1 MGLSKNSGTDL
12 IRPQASLALFGS
24 VLAFICLSGTSFE
37 QASAQERTHAL
48 IVVGLGGNA
57 DYRDR
62 FHTQAVALKEA
73 FTKKH
78 GMLAEHVTYLGERPE
93 SAPDFVTDK
102 STRANV
108 LSHLTTIAQQAGPS
122 DRLLLILIGHGT
134 SDQAEARF
142 NVTGPDLAPS
152 DLQMAL
158 AGFPSQTLALVHTG
172 SASGGFLEPLS
183 GPNRIIITATRT
195 QRERNATEF
204 AQFFVE
210 AITGESA
217 DLDKDERVSLLEAY
231 QYARE
236 EVIRFYEDENEI
248 LTEHAVLDDNGDGT
262 GSEEV
267 GLNEPDGSLA
277 ARFQLGGISVTE
289 EELTQN
295 PELVRLY
302 EERSEIQ
309 ARITELR
316 ALRDAMQEEAYMAAM
331 EELLVELALN
341 NREIRAKEG
350 NGL

>member
-1 MGLSKNSGTDL
+1 M
-12 IRPQASLALFGS
+12 RPQASLALLGS
-24 VLAFICLSGTSFE
+24 VLAFMVVSETSFE
-37 QASAQERTHAL
+37 QASAQEQTHAL

-62 FHTQAVALKEA
+62 FHNQAVALREA
-73 FTKKH
+73 FTSKH
-78 GMLAEHVTYLGERPE
+78 GMLSEHVTYLGERPE
-93 SAPDFVTDK
+93 SAPEIVTDK
-102 STRANV
+102 STRDNV
-108 LSHLTTIAQQAGPS
+108 LSYLSTIAQQMGSS
-122 DRLLLILIGHGT
+122 DRLLVILIGHGT

-142 NVTGPDLAPS
+142 NITGPDLAPS

-158 AGFPSQTLALVHTG
+158 TGFPTQTLALVHTG

-248 LTEHAVLDDNGDGT
+248 LTEHALLDDNGDGT

-277 ARFQLGGISVTE
+277 AGFQLGGISVTE
-289 EELTQN
+289 EEINQD
-295 PELVRLY
+295 PELARLY
-302 EERSEIQ
+302 EERRQIQ

-316 ALRDAMQEEAYMAAM
+316 VLRDAMQEEAYMAAM
-331 EELLVELALN
+331 EELLVELALK

-350 NGL
+350 SGL

>member
-1 MGLSKNSGTDL
+1 M
-12 IRPQASLALFGS
+12 RPQASLALLGS
-24 VLAFICLSGTSFE
+24 VLAFMGVSETSFE
-37 QASAQERTHAL
+37 QASAQEQTHAL

-62 FHTQAVALKEA
+62 FHNQAVALREA
-73 FTKKH
+73 FTSKH
-78 GMLAEHVTYLGERPE
+78 GMLSEHVTYLGERPE
-93 SAPDFVTDK
+93 SAPEIVTDK
-102 STRANV
+102 STRDNV
-108 LSHLTTIAQQAGPS
+108 LSYLSTIAQQMGPS
-122 DRLLLILIGHGT
+122 DRLLVILIGHGT

-142 NVTGPDLAPS
+142 NITGPDLAPS

-158 AGFPSQTLALVHTG
+158 TGFPTQTLALVHTG

-248 LTEHAVLDDNGDGT
+248 LTEHALLDDNGDGT

-277 ARFQLGGISVTE
+277 AGFQLGGISVTE
-289 EELTQN
+289 EAINQD
-295 PELVRLY
+295 PELARLY
-302 EERSEIQ
+302 DERRQIQ

-316 ALRDAMQEEAYMAAM
+316 VLRDAMQEEAYMAAM
-331 EELLVELALN
+331 EELLVELALK

>member
-1 MGLSKNSGTDL
+1 M
-12 IRPQASLALFGS
+12 RPQASLALLGS
-24 VLAFICLSGTSFE
+24 VLAFMGVSETSFE
-37 QASAQERTHAL
+37 QASAQEQTHAL

-62 FHTQAVALKEA
+62 FHNQAVALREA
-73 FTKKH
+73 FTSKH
-78 GMLAEHVTYLGERPE
+78 GMLTEHVTYLGERPE
-93 SAPDFVTDK
+93 SAPEIVTDK
-102 STRANV
+102 STRDNV
-108 LSHLTTIAQQAGPS
+108 LSYLSTIAQQMGSS
-122 DRLLLILIGHGT
+122 DRLLVILIGHGT

-142 NVTGPDLAPS
+142 NITGPDLAPS

-158 AGFPSQTLALVHTG
+158 TGFPTQTLALVHTG

-217 DLDKDERVSLLEAY
+217 DLDKDDRVSLLEAY

-277 ARFQLGGISVTE
+277 AGFQLGGISVTE
-289 EELTQN
+289 EEINQD
-295 PELVRLY
+295 PELRRLY
-302 EERSEIQ
+302 EERRQVQ

-316 ALRDAMQEEAYMAAM
+316 VLRDAMQEEAYMAAM
-331 EELLVELALN
+331 EELLVELALK

>member
-1 MGLSKNSGTDL
+1 MT
-12 IRPQASLALFGS
+12 RQASLVLLGS
-24 VLAFICLSGTSFE
+24 VLAFMGLSGASLE
-37 QASAQERTHAL
+37 QVSAQEQTHAL

-62 FHTQAVALKEA
+62 FHNQAVALREA
-73 FTKKH
+73 LTSKH
-78 GMLAEHVTYLGERPE
+78 GMLTEHVTYLGERPE
-93 SAPDFVTDK
+93 SAPEVVTDK
-102 STRANV
+102 STRDNV
-108 LSHLTTIAQQAGPS
+108 LSYLSTIAQQMGSS
-122 DRLLLILIGHGT
+122 DRLLVILIGHGT

-158 AGFPSQTLALVHTG
+158 TGFPTQTLALVHTG
-172 SASGGFLEPLS
+172 SASGGFLGPLS

-210 AITGESA
+210 AITGENA

-236 EVIRFYEDENEI
+236 EVVRFYEDENEI

-277 ARFQLGGISVTE
+277 AGFQLGGISVTE
-289 EELTQN
+289 EEINQN
-295 PELVRLY
+295 PELLRLY
-302 EERSEIQ
+302 EERSQIQ

-316 ALRDAMQEEAYMAAM
+316 VLRDAMQEEAYMAAM
-331 EELLVELALN
+331 EELLVELALK

>member
-1 MGLSKNSGTDL
+1 M
-12 IRPQASLALFGS
+12 RPQASLALLGS
-24 VLAFICLSGTSFE
+24 VLAFMGVSETSFE
-37 QASAQERTHAL
+37 QASAQEQTHAL

-62 FHTQAVALKEA
+62 FHNQAVALREA
-73 FTKKH
+73 FTSKH
-78 GMLAEHVTYLGERPE
+78 GMLSAHVTYLGERPE
-93 SAPDFVTDK
+93 SAPEIVTDK
-102 STRANV
+102 STRDNV
-108 LSHLTTIAQQAGPS
+108 LSYLSTIAQQMGSS
-122 DRLLLILIGHGT
+122 DRLLVILIGHGT

-142 NVTGPDLAPS
+142 NITGPDLAPS

-158 AGFPSQTLALVHTG
+158 TGFPTQTLALVHTG

-277 ARFQLGGISVTE
+277 AGFQLGGISVTE
-289 EELTQN
+289 EEINQD
-295 PELVRLY
+295 PELARLY
-302 EERSEIQ
+302 EERRQIQ

-316 ALRDAMQEEAYMAAM
+316 VLRDAMQEEAYMAAM
-331 EELLVELALN
+331 EELLVELALK

>member
-1 MGLSKNSGTDL
+1 M
-12 IRPQASLALFGS
+12 RPQASLALLGS
-24 VLAFICLSGTSFE
+24 VLAFMGVSETSFE
-37 QASAQERTHAL
+37 QASAQEHTHAL

-62 FHTQAVALKEA
+62 FHNQAVALREA
-73 FTKKH
+73 FTSKH
-78 GMLAEHVTYLGERPE
+78 GMLSEHVTYLGERPE
-93 SAPDFVTDK
+93 SAPEIVTDK
-102 STRANV
+102 STRDNV
-108 LSHLTTIAQQAGPS
+108 LSYLSTIAQQMGPS
-122 DRLLLILIGHGT
+122 DRLLVILIGHGT

-142 NVTGPDLAPS
+142 NITGPDLAPS

-158 AGFPSQTLALVHTG
+158 TGFPTQTLALVHTG

-277 ARFQLGGISVTE
+277 AGFQLGGISVTE
-289 EELTQN
+289 EAINQD
-295 PELVRLY
+295 PELARLY
-302 EERSEIQ
+302 DERRQIQ

-316 ALRDAMQEEAYMAAM
+316 VLRDAMQEEAYMAAM
-331 EELLVELALN
+331 EELLVELALK

>member
-1 MGLSKNSGTDL
+1 M
-12 IRPQASLALFGS
+12 RPQASLALLGS
-24 VLAFICLSGTSFE
+24 VLAFMGVSETSFE
-37 QASAQERTHAL
+37 QASAQEQTHAL

-62 FHTQAVALKEA
+62 FHNQAVALREA
-73 FTKKH
+73 FTSKH
-78 GMLAEHVTYLGERPE
+78 GMLSEHVTYLGERPE
-93 SAPDFVTDK
+93 SAPEIVTDK
-102 STRANV
+102 STRDNV
-108 LSHLTTIAQQAGPS
+108 LSYLSTIAQQMGSS
-122 DRLLLILIGHGT
+122 DRLLVILIGHGT

-142 NVTGPDLAPS
+142 NITGPDLAPS

-158 AGFPSQTLALVHTG
+158 TGFPTQTLALVHTG

-277 ARFQLGGISVTE
+277 AGFQLGTK
-289 EELTQN
+289 
-295 PELVRLY
+295 
-302 EERSEIQ
+302 
-309 ARITELR
+309 ARGAHPKT
-316 ALRDAMQEEAYMAAM
+316 
-331 EELLVELALN
+331 
-341 NREIRAKEG
+341 
-350 NGL
+350 

>member
-1 MGLSKNSGTDL
+1 M
-12 IRPQASLALFGS
+12 RPQASLALLGS
-24 VLAFICLSGTSFE
+24 VLAFMGVSETSFE
-37 QASAQERTHAL
+37 QASAQEQTHAL

-62 FHTQAVALKEA
+62 FHNQAVALREA
-73 FTKKH
+73 FTSKH
-78 GMLAEHVTYLGERPE
+78 GMLSEHVTYLGERPE
-93 SAPDFVTDK
+93 SAPEIVTDK
-102 STRANV
+102 STRDNV
-108 LSHLTTIAQQAGPS
+108 LSYLSTIAQQMGSS
-122 DRLLLILIGHGT
+122 DRLLVILIGHGT

-142 NVTGPDLAPS
+142 NITGPDLAPS

-158 AGFPSQTLALVHTG
+158 TGFPTQTLALVHTG

-183 GPNRIIITATRT
+183 GPNRIIITATRS

-210 AITGESA
+210 AITGENA

-236 EVIRFYEDENEI
+236 EVIRFYEEENEI

-277 ARFQLGGISVTE
+277 AGFQLGGISVTE
-289 EELTQN
+289 EEINQD
-295 PELVRLY
+295 PELARLY
-302 EERSEIQ
+302 EERRQIQ

-316 ALRDAMQEEAYMAAM
+316 VLRDAMQEEAYMAAM
-331 EELLVELALN
+331 EELLVELALK
-341 NREIRAKEG
+341 NREIRTKEG

>member
-1 MGLSKNSGTDL
+1 M
-12 IRPQASLALFGS
+12 RPQASLALLGS
-24 VLAFICLSGTSFE
+24 VLAFMGVSETSFE
-37 QASAQERTHAL
+37 QASAQEQTHAL

-62 FHTQAVALKEA
+62 FHNQAVALREA
-73 FTKKH
+73 FTSKH
-78 GMLAEHVTYLGERPE
+78 GMLSEHVTYLGERPE
-93 SAPDFVTDK
+93 SAPEIVTDK
-102 STRANV
+102 STRDNV
-108 LSHLTTIAQQAGPS
+108 LSYLSTIAQQMGSS
-122 DRLLLILIGHGT
+122 DRLHVILIGHGT

-142 NVTGPDLAPS
+142 NITGPDLAPS

-158 AGFPSQTLALVHTG
+158 TGFPTQTLALVHTG

-277 ARFQLGGISVTE
+277 AGFQLGGISVTE
-289 EELTQN
+289 EEINQD
-295 PELVRLY
+295 PELARLY
-302 EERSEIQ
+302 EERRQIQ

-316 ALRDAMQEEAYMAAM
+316 VLRDAMQEEAYMAAM
-331 EELLVELALN
+331 EELLVELALK

>member
-1 MGLSKNSGTDL
+1 M
-12 IRPQASLALFGS
+12 RPQALLALLGS
-24 VLAFICLSGTSFE
+24 VLAFMGVSETSFE
-37 QASAQERTHAL
+37 QASAQEQTHAL

-62 FHTQAVALKEA
+62 FHNQAVALREA
-73 FTKKH
+73 FTSKH
-78 GMLAEHVTYLGERPE
+78 GMLSEHVTYLGERPE
-93 SAPDFVTDK
+93 SAPEIVTDK
-102 STRANV
+102 STRDNV
-108 LSHLTTIAQQAGPS
+108 LSYLSTIAQQMGSS
-122 DRLLLILIGHGT
+122 DRLLVILIGHGT

-142 NVTGPDLAPS
+142 NITGPDLAPS

-158 AGFPSQTLALVHTG
+158 TGFPTQTLALVHTG

-277 ARFQLGGISVTE
+277 AGFQLGGISVTE
-289 EELTQN
+289 EEINQD
-295 PELVRLY
+295 PELARLY
-302 EERSEIQ
+302 EERRQIQ

-316 ALRDAMQEEAYMAAM
+316 VLRDAMQEEAYMAAM
-331 EELLVELALN
+331 EELLVELALK

>member
-1 MGLSKNSGTDL
+1 M
-12 IRPQASLALFGS
+12 RPQASLALLGS
-24 VLAFICLSGTSFE
+24 VLAFMGVSETSFE
-37 QASAQERTHAL
+37 QASAQEQTHAL

-62 FHTQAVALKEA
+62 FHNQAVALREA
-73 FTKKH
+73 FTSKH
-78 GMLAEHVTYLGERPE
+78 GMLSEHVTYLGERPE
-93 SAPDFVTDK
+93 SAPEIVTDK
-102 STRANV
+102 STRDNV
-108 LSHLTTIAQQAGPS
+108 LSYLSTIAQQMGSS
-122 DRLLLILIGHGT
+122 DRLLVILIGHGT
-134 SDQAEARF
+134 SDQAEARV
-142 NVTGPDLAPS
+142 NITGPDLAPS

-158 AGFPSQTLALVHTG
+158 TGFPTQTLALVHTG

-277 ARFQLGGISVTE
+277 AGFQLGGISVTE
-289 EELTQN
+289 EEINQD
-295 PELVRLY
+295 PELARLY
-302 EERSEIQ
+302 EERRQIQ

-316 ALRDAMQEEAYMAAM
+316 ILRDAMQEEAYMAAM
-331 EELLVELALN
+331 EELLVELALK

>member
-1 MGLSKNSGTDL
+1 M
-12 IRPQASLALFGS
+12 RPQASLALLGS
-24 VLAFICLSGTSFE
+24 VLAFMGVSETSFE
-37 QASAQERTHAL
+37 QASAQEQTHAL

-62 FHTQAVALKEA
+62 FHNQAVALREA
-73 FTKKH
+73 FTSKH
-78 GMLAEHVTYLGERPE
+78 GMLSEHVTYLGERPE
-93 SAPDFVTDK
+93 SAPEIVTDK
-102 STRANV
+102 STRDNV
-108 LSHLTTIAQQAGPS
+108 LSYLSTIAQQMGSS
-122 DRLLLILIGHGT
+122 DRLLVILIGHGT

-142 NVTGPDLAPS
+142 NITGPDLAPS

-158 AGFPSQTLALVHTG
+158 TGFPTQTLALVHTG

-277 ARFQLGGISVTE
+277 AGFQLGGISVTE
-289 EELTQN
+289 EEINQD
-295 PELVRLY
+295 PELARLY
-302 EERSEIQ
+302 EERRQIQ

-316 ALRDAMQEEAYMAAM
+316 VLRDAMQEEAYMAAM
-331 EELLVELALN
+331 EELLVELALK
-341 NREIRAKEG
+341 NREIRAKEC
-350 NGL
+350 N

>member
-1 MGLSKNSGTDL
+1 M
-12 IRPQASLALFGS
+12 RPQASLALLGS
-24 VLAFICLSGTSFE
+24 VLAFMGVSETSFE
-37 QASAQERTHAL
+37 QASAQEQTHAL

-62 FHTQAVALKEA
+62 FHNQAVALREA
-73 FTKKH
+73 FTSKH
-78 GMLAEHVTYLGERPE
+78 GMLSEHVTYLGERPE
-93 SAPDFVTDK
+93 SAPEIVTDK
-102 STRANV
+102 STRDNV
-108 LSHLTTIAQQAGPS
+108 LSYLSTIAQQMGSS
-122 DRLLLILIGHGT
+122 DRLLVILIGHGT

-142 NVTGPDLAPS
+142 NITGPDLAPS

-158 AGFPSQTLALVHTG
+158 TGFPTQTLALVHTG

-236 EVIRFYEDENEI
+236 EVIRFYEDEKEI

-277 ARFQLGGISVTE
+277 AGFQLGGISVTE
-289 EELTQN
+289 EEINQD
-295 PELVRLY
+295 PELARLY
-302 EERSEIQ
+302 EERRQIQ

-316 ALRDAMQEEAYMAAM
+316 VLRDAMQEEAYMAAM
-331 EELLVELALN
+331 EELLVELALK

>member
-1 MGLSKNSGTDL
+1 M
-12 IRPQASLALFGS
+12 RPQASLALLGS
-24 VLAFICLSGTSFE
+24 VLAFMGVSETSFE
-37 QASAQERTHAL
+37 QASAQEQTHAL

-62 FHTQAVALKEA
+62 FHNQAVALREA
-73 FTKKH
+73 FTSKH
-78 GMLAEHVTYLGERPE
+78 GMPTEHVTYLGERPE
-93 SAPDFVTDK
+93 SAPEIVTDK
-102 STRANV
+102 STRDNV
-108 LSHLTTIAQQAGPS
+108 LSYLSTIAQQMGPS
-122 DRLLLILIGHGT
+122 DRLLVILIGHGT

-142 NVTGPDLAPS
+142 NITGPDLAPS

-158 AGFPSQTLALVHTG
+158 TGFPTQTLALVHTG

-248 LTEHAVLDDNGDGT
+248 LTEHALLDDNGDGT

-277 ARFQLGGISVTE
+277 AGFQLGGISVTE
-289 EELTQN
+289 EEINQD
-295 PELVRLY
+295 PELARLY
-302 EERSEIQ
+302 EERRQIQ

-316 ALRDAMQEEAYMAAM
+316 VLRDAMQEEAYMAAM
-331 EELLVELALN
+331 EELLVELALK

>member
-1 MGLSKNSGTDL
+1 MT
-12 IRPQASLALFGS
+12 RQASLVLLGS
-24 VLAFICLSGTSFE
+24 VLAFMGLSGASLE
-37 QASAQERTHAL
+37 QVSAQEQTHAL

-62 FHTQAVALKEA
+62 FHNQAVALREA
-73 FTKKH
+73 FTSKH
-78 GMLAEHVTYLGERPE
+78 GMPTEHVTYLGERPE
-93 SAPDFVTDK
+93 SAPEIVTDK
-102 STRANV
+102 STRDNV
-108 LSHLTTIAQQAGPS
+108 LSYLSTIAQQMGPS
-122 DRLLLILIGHGT
+122 DRLLVILIGHGT

-142 NVTGPDLAPS
+142 NITGPDLAPS

-158 AGFPSQTLALVHTG
+158 TGFPTQTLALVHTG

-277 ARFQLGGISVTE
+277 AGFQLGGISVTE
-289 EELTQN
+289 EEINQD
-295 PELVRLY
+295 PELARLY
-302 EERSEIQ
+302 EERRQIQ

-316 ALRDAMQEEAYMAAM
+316 VLRDAMQEEAYMAAM
-331 EELLVELALN
+331 EELLVELALK

>member
-1 MGLSKNSGTDL
+1 MT
-12 IRPQASLALFGS
+12 RQASLVLLGS
-24 VLAFICLSGTSFE
+24 VLAFMGLSGASLE
-37 QASAQERTHAL
+37 QVSAQEQTHAL

-62 FHTQAVALKEA
+62 FHNQAVALREA
-73 FTKKH
+73 LTSKH
-78 GMLAEHVTYLGERPE
+78 GMLTEHVTYLGERPE
-93 SAPDFVTDK
+93 SAPEVVTDK
-102 STRANV
+102 STRDNV
-108 LSHLTTIAQQAGPS
+108 LSYLSKIAQQMGSS
-122 DRLLLILIGHGT
+122 DRLLVILIGHGT

-158 AGFPSQTLALVHTG
+158 TGFPTQTLALVHTG
-172 SASGGFLEPLS
+172 SASGGFLGPLS

-210 AITGESA
+210 AITGENA

-236 EVIRFYEDENEI
+236 EVVRFYENENEI

-277 ARFQLGGISVTE
+277 AGFQLGGISVTE
-289 EELTQN
+289 EEINQN
-295 PELVRLY
+295 PELLRLY
-302 EERSEIQ
+302 EERSQIQ

-316 ALRDAMQEEAYMAAM
+316 VLRDAMQEEAYMAAM
-331 EELLVELALN
+331 EELLVELALK

-350 NGL
+350 DGL

>member
-1 MGLSKNSGTDL
+1 M
-12 IRPQASLALFGS
+12 RPQASLALLGS
-24 VLAFICLSGTSFE
+24 VLAFMGVSETSFE
-37 QASAQERTHAL
+37 QASAQEQTHAL

-62 FHTQAVALKEA
+62 FHNQAVALREA
-73 FTKKH
+73 FTSKH
-78 GMLAEHVTYLGERPE
+78 GMLSEHVTYLGERPE
-93 SAPDFVTDK
+93 SAPEIVTDK
-102 STRANV
+102 STRDNV
-108 LSHLTTIAQQAGPS
+108 LSYLSTIAQQMGSS
-122 DRLLLILIGHGT
+122 DRLLVILIGHGT

-142 NVTGPDLAPS
+142 NITGPDLAPS

-158 AGFPSQTLALVHTG
+158 TGFPTQTLALVHTG

-183 GPNRIIITATRT
+183 GPSRIIITATRT

-248 LTEHAVLDDNGDGT
+248 LTEHAGLDDNGDGT

-277 ARFQLGGISVTE
+277 AGFQLGGISVTE
-289 EELTQN
+289 EEINQD
-295 PELVRLY
+295 PELARLY
-302 EERSEIQ
+302 EERRQIQ

-316 ALRDAMQEEAYMAAM
+316 VLRDAMQEEAYMAAM
-331 EELLVELALN
+331 EELLVELALK

>member
-1 MGLSKNSGTDL
+1 M
-12 IRPQASLALFGS
+12 RPQASLALLGS
-24 VLAFICLSGTSFE
+24 VLAFMGVSETSFE
-37 QASAQERTHAL
+37 QASAQEQTHAL

-62 FHTQAVALKEA
+62 FHNQAVALREA
-73 FTKKH
+73 FTSKH
-78 GMLAEHVTYLGERPE
+78 GMLSEHVTYLGERPE
-93 SAPDFVTDK
+93 SAPEIVTDK
-102 STRANV
+102 STRDNV
-108 LSHLTTIAQQAGPS
+108 LSYLSTIAQQMGSS
-122 DRLLLILIGHGT
+122 DRLLVILIGHGT

-142 NVTGPDLAPS
+142 NITGPDLAPS

-158 AGFPSQTLALVHTG
+158 TGFPTQTLALVHTG

-277 ARFQLGGISVTE
+277 AGFQLGGISVTE
-289 EELTQN
+289 EAINQDSELA
-295 PELVRLY
+295 RLY
-302 EERSEIQ
+302 DERRQIQ

-316 ALRDAMQEEAYMAAM
+316 VLRDAMQEEAYMAAM
-331 EELLVELALN
+331 EELLVELALK

>member
-1 MGLSKNSGTDL
+1 M
-12 IRPQASLALFGS
+12 RPQASLALLGS
-24 VLAFICLSGTSFE
+24 VLAFMGVSETSFE
-37 QASAQERTHAL
+37 QASAQEQTHAL

-62 FHTQAVALKEA
+62 FHNQAVALREA
-73 FTKKH
+73 FTSKH
-78 GMLAEHVTYLGERPE
+78 GMPTEHVTYLGERPE
-93 SAPDFVTDK
+93 SAPEIVTDK
-102 STRANV
+102 STRDNV
-108 LSHLTTIAQQAGPS
+108 LSYLSTIAQQMGPS
-122 DRLLLILIGHGT
+122 DRLLVILIGHGT

-158 AGFPSQTLALVHTG
+158 TGFPTQTLALVHTG
-172 SASGGFLEPLS
+172 SASGGFLGPLS

-236 EVIRFYEDENEI
+236 EVVRFYEDENEI

-277 ARFQLGGISVTE
+277 AGFQLGGISVTE
-289 EELTQN
+289 EEINQD
-295 PELVRLY
+295 PELARLY
-302 EERSEIQ
+302 EERRQIQ

-316 ALRDAMQEEAYMAAM
+316 VLRDAMQEEAYMAAM
-331 EELLVELALN
+331 EELLVELALK

>member
-1 MGLSKNSGTDL
+1 M
-12 IRPQASLALFGS
+12 RPQASLALLGS
-24 VLAFICLSGTSFE
+24 VLVFMGVSETSFE
-37 QASAQERTHAL
+37 QASAQEQTHAL

-62 FHTQAVALKEA
+62 FHNQAVALREA
-73 FTKKH
+73 FTSKH
-78 GMLAEHVTYLGERPE
+78 GMLSEHVTYLGERPE
-93 SAPDFVTDK
+93 SAPEIVTDK
-102 STRANV
+102 STRDNV
-108 LSHLTTIAQQAGPS
+108 LSYLSTIAQQMGSS
-122 DRLLLILIGHGT
+122 DRLLVILIGHGT

-142 NVTGPDLAPS
+142 NITGPDLAPS

-158 AGFPSQTLALVHTG
+158 TGFPTQTLALVHTG

-277 ARFQLGGISVTE
+277 AGFQLGGISVTE
-289 EELTQN
+289 EAINQD

-302 EERSEIQ
+302 DERRQIQ

-316 ALRDAMQEEAYMAAM
+316 VLRDAMQEEAYMAAM
-331 EELLVELALN
+331 EELLVELALK

>member
-1 MGLSKNSGTDL
+1 M
-12 IRPQASLALFGS
+12 RPQASLALLGS
-24 VLAFICLSGTSFE
+24 VLAFMGVSETSFE
-37 QASAQERTHAL
+37 QASAQEQTHAL

-62 FHTQAVALKEA
+62 FHNQAVALREA
-73 FTKKH
+73 FTSKH
-78 GMLAEHVTYLGERPE
+78 GMLSEHVTYLGERPE
-93 SAPDFVTDK
+93 SAPEIVTDK
-102 STRANV
+102 STRDNV
-108 LSHLTTIAQQAGPS
+108 LSYLSTIAQQMGSS
-122 DRLLLILIGHGT
+122 DRLLVILIGHGT

-142 NVTGPDLAPS
+142 NITGPDLAPS

-158 AGFPSQTLALVHTG
+158 TGFPTQTLALVHTG

-277 ARFQLGGISVTE
+277 AGFQLGAISVTE
-289 EELTQN
+289 EEINQD
-295 PELVRLY
+295 PELARLY
-302 EERSEIQ
+302 EERRQIQ

-316 ALRDAMQEEAYMAAM
+316 VLRDAMQEEAYMAAM
-331 EELLVELALN
+331 EELLVELALK

>member
-1 MGLSKNSGTDL
+1 M
-12 IRPQASLALFGS
+12 RPQASLALLGS
-24 VLAFICLSGTSFE
+24 VLAFMGVSETSFE
-37 QASAQERTHAL
+37 QASAQEQTHAL

-62 FHTQAVALKEA
+62 FHNQAVALREA
-73 FTKKH
+73 FTSKH
-78 GMLAEHVTYLGERPE
+78 GMLSEHVTYLGERPE
-93 SAPDFVTDK
+93 SAPEIVTDK
-102 STRANV
+102 STRDNV
-108 LSHLTTIAQQAGPS
+108 LSYLSTIAQQMGSS
-122 DRLLLILIGHGT
+122 DRLLVILIGHGT

-142 NVTGPDLAPS
+142 NITGPDLAPS

-158 AGFPSQTLALVHTG
+158 TGFPTQTLALVHTG

-183 GPNRIIITATRT
+183 GPNLIIITATRT
-195 QRERNATEF
+195 QRERNAAEF
-204 AQFFVE
+204 AQDFVE

-277 ARFQLGGISVTE
+277 AGFQLGGISVTE
-289 EELTQN
+289 EEINQD
-295 PELVRLY
+295 PELARLY
-302 EERSEIQ
+302 EERRQIQ

-316 ALRDAMQEEAYMAAM
+316 VLRDAMQEEAYMAAM
-331 EELLVELALN
+331 EELLVELALK

>member
-1 MGLSKNSGTDL
+1 M
-12 IRPQASLALFGS
+12 RPQASLALLGS
-24 VLAFICLSGTSFE
+24 VLAFMGVSETSFE
-37 QASAQERTHAL
+37 QASAQEQTHAL

-62 FHTQAVALKEA
+62 FHNQAVALREA
-73 FTKKH
+73 FTSKH
-78 GMLAEHVTYLGERPE
+78 GMLSAHVTYLGERPE
-93 SAPDFVTDK
+93 SAPEIATDK
-102 STRANV
+102 STRDNV
-108 LSHLTTIAQQAGPS
+108 LSYLSTIAQQMGSS
-122 DRLLLILIGHGT
+122 DRLLVILIGHGT

-142 NVTGPDLAPS
+142 NITGPDLAPS

-158 AGFPSQTLALVHTG
+158 TGFPTQTLALVHTG

-204 AQFFVE
+204 AQYFVE

-236 EVIRFYEDENEI
+236 EVIRFYEDEKEI

-277 ARFQLGGISVTE
+277 AGFQLGGISVTE
-289 EELTQN
+289 EEINQD
-295 PELVRLY
+295 PELARLY
-302 EERSEIQ
+302 EERRQIQ

-316 ALRDAMQEEAYMAAM
+316 VLRDAMQEEAYMAAM
-331 EELLVELALN
+331 EELLVELALK

>member
-1 MGLSKNSGTDL
+1 M
-12 IRPQASLALFGS
+12 RPQASLALLGS
-24 VLAFICLSGTSFE
+24 VLVFMGVSETSFE
-37 QASAQERTHAL
+37 QASAQEQTHAL

-62 FHTQAVALKEA
+62 FHNQAVALREA
-73 FTKKH
+73 FTSKH
-78 GMLAEHVTYLGERPE
+78 GMLSEHVTYLGERPE
-93 SAPDFVTDK
+93 SAPEIVTDK
-102 STRANV
+102 STRDNV
-108 LSHLTTIAQQAGPS
+108 LSYLSTIAQQMGSS
-122 DRLLLILIGHGT
+122 DRLLVILIGHGT

-142 NVTGPDLAPS
+142 NITGPDLAPS

-158 AGFPSQTLALVHTG
+158 TGFPTQTLALVHTG

-277 ARFQLGGISVTE
+277 AGFQLGGISVTE
-289 EELTQN
+289 EEINQD
-295 PELVRLY
+295 PELARLY
-302 EERSEIQ
+302 EERRQIQ

-316 ALRDAMQEEAYMAAM
+316 VLRDAMQEEAYMAAM
-331 EELLVELALN
+331 EELLVELALK

>member
-1 MGLSKNSGTDL
+1 M
-12 IRPQASLALFGS
+12 RPQASLALLGS
-24 VLAFICLSGTSFE
+24 VLAFMGVSETSFE
-37 QASAQERTHAL
+37 QASAQEQTHAL

-62 FHTQAVALKEA
+62 FHNQAVALREA
-73 FTKKH
+73 FTSKH
-78 GMLAEHVTYLGERPE
+78 GMLSEHVTYLGERPE
-93 SAPDFVTDK
+93 SAPEIVTDK
-102 STRANV
+102 STRDNV
-108 LSHLTTIAQQAGPS
+108 LSYLSTIAQQMGSS
-122 DRLLLILIGHGT
+122 DRLLVILIGHGT

-152 DLQMAL
+152 ALQMAL
-158 AGFPSQTLALVHTG
+158 TGFPTQTLALVHTG

-277 ARFQLGGISVTE
+277 AGFQLGGISVTE
-289 EELTQN
+289 EEINQD
-295 PELVRLY
+295 PELARLY
-302 EERSEIQ
+302 EERRQIQ

-316 ALRDAMQEEAYMAAM
+316 VLRDAMQEEAYMAAM
-331 EELLVELALN
+331 EELLVELALK
-341 NREIRAKEG
+341 NREVRAKEG

>member
-1 MGLSKNSGTDL
+1 MGVSE
-12 IRPQASLALFGS
+12 
-24 VLAFICLSGTSFE
+24 TSFE
-37 QASAQERTHAL
+37 QASAQEQTHAL

-62 FHTQAVALKEA
+62 FHNQAVALREA
-73 FTKKH
+73 FTSKH
-78 GMLAEHVTYLGERPE
+78 GMLSEHVTYLGERPE
-93 SAPDFVTDK
+93 SAPEIVTDK
-102 STRANV
+102 STRDNV
-108 LSHLTTIAQQAGPS
+108 LSYLSTIAQQMGSS
-122 DRLLLILIGHGT
+122 DRLLVILIGHGT
-134 SDQAEARF
+134 SGQAEARF
-142 NVTGPDLAPS
+142 NITGPDLAPS

-158 AGFPSQTLALVHTG
+158 TGFPTQTLALVHTG

-217 DLDKDERVSLLEAY
+217 DLNKDERVSLLEAY

-236 EVIRFYEDENEI
+236 EVIRFYEDEKEI

-277 ARFQLGGISVTE
+277 AGFQLGGISVTE
-289 EELTQN
+289 EEINQD
-295 PELVRLY
+295 PELARLY
-302 EERSEIQ
+302 EERRQIQ

-316 ALRDAMQEEAYMAAM
+316 ILRDAMQEEAYMAAM
-331 EELLVELALN
+331 EELLVELALK

>member
-1 MGLSKNSGTDL
+1 M
-12 IRPQASLALFGS
+12 RPQASLALLGS
-24 VLAFICLSGTSFE
+24 VLAFMGVSETSFE
-37 QASAQERTHAL
+37 QASAQEQTHAL

-62 FHTQAVALKEA
+62 FHNQAVALREA
-73 FTKKH
+73 FTSKH
-78 GMLAEHVTYLGERPE
+78 GMLSEHVTYLGERPE
-93 SAPDFVTDK
+93 SAPEIVTDK
-102 STRANV
+102 STRDNV
-108 LSHLTTIAQQAGPS
+108 LSYLSTIAQQMRSS
-122 DRLLLILIGHGT
+122 DRLLVILIGHGT

-142 NVTGPDLAPS
+142 NITGPDLAPS

-158 AGFPSQTLALVHTG
+158 TGFPTQTLALVHTG

-277 ARFQLGGISVTE
+277 AGFQLGGISVTE
-289 EELTQN
+289 EEINQD
-295 PELVRLY
+295 PELARLY
-302 EERSEIQ
+302 EERRQIQ

-316 ALRDAMQEEAYMAAM
+316 VLRDAMQEEAYMAAM
-331 EELLVELALN
+331 EELLVELALK

-350 NGL
+350 NAL

>member
-1 MGLSKNSGTDL
+1 M
-12 IRPQASLALFGS
+12 RPKASLALLGS
-24 VLAFICLSGTSFE
+24 VLAFMGVSETSFE
-37 QASAQERTHAL
+37 QASAQEQTHAL

-62 FHTQAVALKEA
+62 FHNQAVALREA
-73 FTKKH
+73 FTSKH
-78 GMLAEHVTYLGERPE
+78 GMLSEHVTYLGERPE
-93 SAPDFVTDK
+93 SAPEIVTDK
-102 STRANV
+102 STRDNV
-108 LSHLTTIAQQAGPS
+108 LSYLSTIAQQMGSS
-122 DRLLLILIGHGT
+122 DRLLVILIGHGT

-142 NVTGPDLAPS
+142 NITGPDLAPS

-158 AGFPSQTLALVHTG
+158 TGFPTQPLALVHTG

-277 ARFQLGGISVTE
+277 AGFQLGGISVTE
-289 EELTQN
+289 EEINQD
-295 PELVRLY
+295 PELARLY
-302 EERSEIQ
+302 EERRQIQ

-316 ALRDAMQEEAYMAAM
+316 VLRDAMQEEAYMAAM
-331 EELLVELALN
+331 EELLVELALK

>member
-1 MGLSKNSGTDL
+1 M
-12 IRPQASLALFGS
+12 RPQASLALLGS
-24 VLAFICLSGTSFE
+24 VLAFMGVSETSFE
-37 QASAQERTHAL
+37 QASAQEQTHAL

-62 FHTQAVALKEA
+62 FHNQAVALREA
-73 FTKKH
+73 FTSKH
-78 GMLAEHVTYLGERPE
+78 GMLSEHVTYLGERPE
-93 SAPDFVTDK
+93 SAPEIVTDK
-102 STRANV
+102 STRDNV
-108 LSHLTTIAQQAGPS
+108 LSYLSTIAQQMGSS
-122 DRLLLILIGHGT
+122 DRLLVILIGHGT

-142 NVTGPDLAPS
+142 NITGPDLAPS

-158 AGFPSQTLALVHTG
+158 TGFPTQTLALVHTG

-183 GPNRIIITATRT
+183 GPNRIIITATRS

-236 EVIRFYEDENEI
+236 EVVRFYEDENEI
-248 LTEHAVLDDNGDGT
+248 LTEHALLDDNGDGT

-277 ARFQLGGISVTE
+277 AGFQLGGISVTE
-289 EELTQN
+289 EEINQD
-295 PELVRLY
+295 PELARLY
-302 EERSEIQ
+302 EERRQIQ

-316 ALRDAMQEEAYMAAM
+316 VLRDAMQEEAYMAAM
-331 EELLVELALN
+331 EELLVELALK

>member
-1 MGLSKNSGTDL
+1 M
-12 IRPQASLALFGS
+12 RPQASLALLGS
-24 VLAFICLSGTSFE
+24 VLAFMGVSETSFE
-37 QASAQERTHAL
+37 QASAQEQTHAL

-62 FHTQAVALKEA
+62 FHNQAVALREA
-73 FTKKH
+73 FTSKH
-78 GMLAEHVTYLGERPE
+78 GMLSEHVTYLGERPE
-93 SAPDFVTDK
+93 SAPEIVTDK
-102 STRANV
+102 STRDNV
-108 LSHLTTIAQQAGPS
+108 LSYLSTIAQQMGSS
-122 DRLLLILIGHGT
+122 DRLLVILIGHGT

-142 NVTGPDLAPS
+142 NITGPDLAPS

-158 AGFPSQTLALVHTG
+158 TGFPTQTLALVHTG

-277 ARFQLGGISVTE
+277 AGFQLGGISVTE
-289 EELTQN
+289 EEINQD
-295 PELVRLY
+295 PELARLY
-302 EERSEIQ
+302 EERRQIQ

-316 ALRDAMQEEAYMAAM
+316 VLRDAMQEEAYLAAM
-331 EELLVELALN
+331 EDLLVELALK
-341 NREIRAKEG
+341 NREIRAIEG

>member
-1 MGLSKNSGTDL
+1 M
-12 IRPQASLALFGS
+12 RPRTSLVLLGS
-24 VLAFICLSGTSFE
+24 VLAFMGLPGTSFA
-37 QASAQERTHAL
+37 QASAQEQTHAL

-62 FHTQAVALKEA
+62 FHNQAVALREA
-73 FTKKH
+73 FTSKH
-78 GMLAEHVTYLGERPE
+78 GMLSEHVTYLGERPE
-93 SAPDFVTDK
+93 SAPEIVTDK
-102 STRANV
+102 STRDNV
-108 LSHLTTIAQQAGPS
+108 LSYLSTIAQQMGSS
-122 DRLLLILIGHGT
+122 DRLLVILIGHGT

-142 NVTGPDLAPS
+142 NITGPDLAPS

-158 AGFPSQTLALVHTG
+158 TGFPTQTLALVHTG

-277 ARFQLGGISVTE
+277 AGFQLGGISVTE
-289 EELTQN
+289 EEINQN

-302 EERSEIQ
+302 EERSQIQ

-316 ALRDAMQEEAYMAAM
+316 VLRDAMQEEAYMSAM
-331 EELLVELALN
+331 EELLVELALK

>member
-1 MGLSKNSGTDL
+1 M
-12 IRPQASLALFGS
+12 RPQASLALLGS
-24 VLAFICLSGTSFE
+24 VLAFMGISGTSFE
-37 QASAQERTHAL
+37 KASAQEQTHAL

-57 DYRDR
+57 DYRDL
-62 FHTQAVALKEA
+62 FHNQAVALREA
-73 FTKKH
+73 FTSKH
-78 GMLAEHVTYLGERPE
+78 GMPTEHVTYLGERPE
-93 SAPDFVTDK
+93 SAPEIVTDK
-102 STRANV
+102 STRDND
-108 LSHLTTIAQQAGPS
+108 LSYLSTIAQQMGPS
-122 DRLLLILIGHGT
+122 DRLLVILIGHGT

-142 NVTGPDLAPS
+142 NITGPDLAPS

-158 AGFPSQTLALVHTG
+158 TGFPTQTLALVHTG

-277 ARFQLGGISVTE
+277 AGFQLGGISVTE
-289 EELTQN
+289 EAINQD
-295 PELVRLY
+295 PELARLY
-302 EERSEIQ
+302 DERRQIQ

-316 ALRDAMQEEAYMAAM
+316 VLRDAMQEEAYMAAM
-331 EELLVELALN
+331 EELLVELALK